1 MELKSAVLAVAALCL
16 ALALLLP
23 RVALSQRLA
32 TADAPAP
39 APAPRHVDLAE
50 LLSLAGPYGT
60 FLGYLT
66 KTGVITTFQS
76 QANDTAAGAP
86 GVTVFAPEDSAFAAV
101 GGGAALSNLTADQLR
116 TLMLCHGV
124 PRYHPLSSFSAL
136 AASGPAPTFAG
147 GQQYAVNVTD
157 AAGTVRI
164 QSGWATAKLV
174 SSVYS
179 TSPVAVYALN
189 RVLLPEQIFP
199 TAPKVA
205 PVPAPAPAPVHG
217 DKANDGAPGA
227 GELGAS
233 DVKSSSCRVG
243 AGRLLAIL
251 AVMVSS
257 FSDDIVV

>member
-1 MELKSAVLAVAALCL
+1 MELKNAVLAVTVLCL
-16 ALALLLP
+16 ALLRGVSSQKPA
-23 RVALSQRLA
+23 VAA
-32 TADAPAP
+32 TPAPAP
-39 APAPRHVDLAE
+39 SPAPRHVDLAE

-76 QANDTAAGAP
+76 QANNTDQ

-101 GGGAALSNLTADQLR
+101 DGAALSNLTADQLR
-116 TLMLCHGV
+116 TLMLCHGM

-136 AASGPAPTFAG
+136 AASSPVPTFAG

-157 AAGTVRI
+157 AAGTIRI
-164 QSGWATAKLV
+164 ESGWATAKLV

-199 TAPKVA
+199 TAPEVA
-205 PVPAPAPAPVHG
+205 PVPAPAQAPVHG

-227 GELGAS
+227 AEHGSTDA
-233 DVKSSSCRVG
+233 KSLSCRIDS
-243 AGRLLAIL
+243 GRLLAIL
-251 AVMVSS
+251 ALMVSS
-257 FSDDIVV
+257 LLML